1 MLSFY
6 TFATRKPALPHYLP
20 DFIGRLLVI
29 RAGNQMS
36 ASQTLAFLLH
46 ICFLLANPRFRAPC
60 PISSGVCSLFVPETK
75 CLLRRRLLFFC
86 TYAFYSQT
94 RASALPA
101 RFHRA
106 FARYSCRKPNVCFAD
121 ACFPFARIHCTTTGC
136 ISLPKNCFLPFIMR
150 FHAIRRI
157 SFPVRNKHLLH
168 AFCNNAYPVIPAAQA
183 ECGH

>member
-6 TFATRKPALPHYLP
+6 TFATRKPALSHYLPDFIGRLLVIRARKPNVCFADACFSFAHMLFTRKPALPRSLP

-75 CLLRRRLLFFC
+75 CLLRRRLLSLC
-86 TYAFYSQT
+86 TNTLYHNGLHITTQKLLFTAYH
-94 RASALPA
+94 ALSSYPQ
-101 RFHRA
+101 
-106 FARYSCRKPNVCFAD
+106 NQ
-121 ACFPFARIHCTTTGC
+121 FPC
-136 ISLPKNCFLPFIMR
+136 P
-150 FHAIRRI
+150 
-157 SFPVRNKHLLH
+157 
-168 AFCNNAYPVIPAAQA
+168 
-183 ECGH
+183 

>member
-6 TFATRKPALPHYLP
+6 TFATRKPALPRSLP

-29 RAGNQMS
+29 RAG
-36 ASQTLAFLLH
+36 
-46 ICFLLANPRFRAPC
+46 
-60 PISSGVCSLFVPETK
+60 
-75 CLLRRRLLFFC
+75 
-86 TYAFYSQT
+86 
-94 RASALPA
+94 
-101 RFHRA
+101 
-106 FARYSCRKPNVCFAD
+106 KPNVCFAD
-121 ACFPFARIHCTTTGC
+121 ACFSFAHMLFTRKPVLPHSLPDFIGRLLVIRAGKPNVCFADACFSFARIHCNIMGG
-136 ISLPKNCFLPFIMR
+136 ISLPKNCFLPLIMR

>member
-60 PISSGVCSLFVPETK
+60 PISSGVCSLFVPENQMSASQTLAFPLHIYF
-75 CLLRRRLLFFC
+75 LLANLCFRTISPISSGVCSLFVPENQMSASQTLAFPLHE
-86 TYAFYSQT
+86 YIVPQRAAYHYPKIAFYRLSC
-94 RASALPA
+94 AFMLSAESVSL
-101 RFHRA
+101 
-106 FARYSCRKPNVCFAD
+106 SV
-121 ACFPFARIHCTTTGC
+121 
-136 ISLPKNCFLPFIMR
+136 ISICSMLSVIML
-150 FHAIRRI
+150 I
-157 SFPVRNKHLLH
+157 L
-168 AFCNNAYPVIPAAQA
+168 
-183 ECGH
+183 